1 MSCHV
6 FSFHD
11 LFSCE
16 VTFVYHHE
24 GMALH
29 SKYIDK
35 KRAMP
40 LNPTDR
46 VNIASMLWFIICNFS

>member
-1 MSCHV
+1 MPSPSLKKDERRRCHV
-6 FSFHD
+6 MSFHD
-11 LFSCE
+11 PFSCE

-35 KRAMP
+35 KSYAFKF
-40 LNPTDR
+40 N
-46 VNIASMLWFIICNFS
+46 